1 MSHVIAKS
9 RCPKC
14 QLTGNDRS
22 GNNLA
27 EYSDSHFFCFRCGYY
42 IPSSTTMRIKHA
54 LSTTPIRSESNQPTL
69 ELPEDVSIATHG
81 TGFVWLQQYGIT
93 TTEIICNRIM
103 WSEERKLL
111 CFPLLVNNEVVAW
124 QARNFNPEK
133 KYKYLTKGNVQ
144 DNYFLFGNG
153 NTIVLVEDVV
163 SAIKVSRHGV
173 YGYSVLGSVIS
184 PKTIQRLTHISDNF
198 LLWLDPDKQKEAIK
212 YSSQLRQMGYNCST
226 ILSDKDPKEHIDDY
240 IKDKLNEY
248 QV

>member
-1 MSHVIAKS
+1 MSHVISKS

-42 IPSSTTMRIKHA
+42 IPSTTTQRIKHA
-54 LSTTPIRSESNQPTL
+54 LSREMPSTCQSDHS
-69 ELPEDVSIATHG
+69 LPEDVQLATYG
-81 TGFVWLQQYGIT
+81 EGYIWLYQYGIT
-93 TTEIICNRIM
+93 TTEIISNRIM

-111 CFPLLVNNEVVAW
+111 CFPLLVNQEVVAW

-133 KYKYLTKGNVQ
+133 SYKYLTKGNVQ

-153 NTIVLVEDVV
+153 NTIALVEDVV

-173 YGYSVLGSVIS
+173 YGVPVLGSVIS
-184 PKTIQRLTHISDNF
+184 SKTIQRLTHISDNF
-198 LLWLDPDKQKEAIK
+198 LIWLDPDKQKEAIK

-226 ILSDKDPKEHIDDY
+226 ILSDKDPKEHTDDY

-248 QV
+248 KV